1 MTPRDRKPFNQE
13 SIPVIKIENLTKR
26 FGDRTVLDDISL
38 SVGSGEILAVVGPSG
53 AGKSTL
59 SRCVSFLERPTS
71 GTVRV
76 DGKDFSRLDAD
87 ELVTARRSVGVI
99 FQTAPLLRRRTV
111 AQNIALPLQYLHA
124 TDGSVDTRVTE
135 LLDRVGLSDR
145 REFFPAQL
153 SGGQKQRVGI
163 ARALALGP
171 SNLLS
176 DEATSGLDPATTKS
190 ILNLLSH
197 LRDEF
202 GLSIILIT
210 HEMEV
215 VREVA
220 DSVARI
226 DEGRIIE
233 SGSVE
238 DIILDPASPLA
249 HELLPD
255 RPSVPLR
262 GAGDVWEV
270 SYASRAVPLDWLT
283 SIQSIPGLAGTQVS
297 VLSASVEAIR
307 GVAVGRAV
315 LALSPTT
322 PAGFEHQLRDRGLHV
337 RPVSAVSDEEAA

>member
-1 MTPRDRKPFNQE
+1 
-13 SIPVIKIENLTKR
+13 VIEIENLTKR
-26 FGDRTVLDDISL
+26 FGDRTVLDGVDL
-38 SVGSGEILAVVGPSG
+38 SVADGEILAVVGPSG

-59 SRCVSFLERPTS
+59 SRCISFLERPTS

-76 DGKDFSRLDAD
+76 DGKDFTTLSP
-87 ELVTARRSVGVI
+87 EHLVAARRNIGVI

-111 AQNIALPLQYLHA
+111 AQNVALPLQYLNA
-124 TDGSVDTRVTE
+124 TTESVDRRVGE
-135 LLDRVGLSDR
+135 LLERVGLSDR
-145 REFFPAQL
+145 SSSYPAQL

-171 SNLLS
+171 SLLLS

-190 ILNLLSH
+190 ILALLSH
-197 LRDEF
+197 LRDEY
-202 GLSIILIT
+202 GLSVILIT

-215 VREVA
+215 VREIA

-226 DEGRIIE
+226 ADGRIIE

-238 DIILDPASPLA
+238 DVILDPESQLA

-262 GAGDVWEV
+262 GDGDVWEV
-270 SYASRAVPLDWLT
+270 SYASREVPLDWLT
-283 SIQSIPGLAGTQVS
+283 SIQDAPGLSGTRVS

-307 GVAVGRAV
+307 GIAVGRAV
-315 LALSPTT
+315 LALSPAA
-322 PAGFEHQLRDRGLHV
+322 PAGFAQYLRVRGLHV
-337 RPVSAVSDEEAA
+337 KAAASSEVAA

>member
-1 MTPRDRKPFNQE
+1 MIE
-13 SIPVIKIENLTKR
+13 IENLTKR

-76 DGKDFSRLDAD
+76 DGKDFTRLDRA
-87 ELVTARRSVGVI
+87 ELLAARRSVGVI

-124 TDGSVDTRVTE
+124 TEGSVAARVDR
-135 LLDRVGLSDR
+135 LLERVGLGDR
-145 REFFPAQL
+145 REFYPAQL

-176 DEATSGLDPATTKS
+176 DEATSGLDPATTQS
-190 ILNLLSH
+190 ILGLLGE

-215 VREVA
+215 VREIA

-226 DEGRIIE
+226 DNGRIIE

-238 DIILDPASPLA
+238 DIILDPNSALA

-255 RPSVPLR
+255 RP
-262 GAGDVWEV
+262 GAPVRTPGDVWEV
-270 SYASRAVPLDWLT
+270 SYASRNVPLDWLT
-283 SIQSIPGLAGTQVS
+283 SIRSTPGLAGAQVS

-315 LALSPTT
+315 LAISPGA
-322 PAGFEHQLRDRGLHV
+322 PAGFADHLRDRGLHV
-337 RPVSAVSDEEAA
+337 RAVGAASDEEAA

>member
-1 MTPRDRKPFNQE
+1 MIE
-13 SIPVIKIENLTKR
+13 IENLTKR

-76 DGKDFSRLDAD
+76 DGKDFTRIDGA
-87 ELVTARRSVGVI
+87 ELLAARRSVGVI
-99 FQTAPLLRRRTV
+99 FQSAPLLRRRTV
-111 AQNIALPLQYLHA
+111 AQNVALPLEYLHA
-124 TDGSVDTRVTE
+124 TDGSIQKRVAE
-135 LLDRVGLSDR
+135 LLDRVGLTERSAY
-145 REFFPAQL
+145 FPAQL

-176 DEATSGLDPATTKS
+176 DEATSGLDPTTTKQ
-190 ILNLLSH
+190 ILSLLSH
-197 LRDEF
+197 LRDEY

-215 VREVA
+215 VREIA

-238 DIILDPASPLA
+238 DVILDPTSVLA

-255 RPSVPLR
+255 RPSVPLH
-262 GAGDVWEV
+262 GAGEVWEV
-270 SYASRAVPLDWLT
+270 SYASREVPLDWLT
-283 SIQSIPGLAGTQVS
+283 SIQSAPGISDAKVS

-307 GVAVGRAV
+307 GIAVGRAV
-315 LALSPTT
+315 LAISPST
-322 PAGFEHQLRDRGLHV
+322 PRGFQEYLTDRGLHV
-337 RPVSAVSDEEAA
+337 RATAAPVAEAVA

>member
-1 MTPRDRKPFNQE
+1 MIE
-13 SIPVIKIENLTKR
+13 IENLTKR

-76 DGKDFSRLDAD
+76 DGKDFTRLDRAQ
-87 ELVTARRSVGVI
+87 LLAARRSVGVI

-111 AQNIALPLQYLHA
+111 AQNVALPLQYLHA
-124 TDGSVDTRVTE
+124 TDGSVNKRVDE

-145 REFFPAQL
+145 REFYPAQL

-176 DEATSGLDPATTKS
+176 DEATSGLDPATTQS
-190 ILNLLSH
+190 ILGLLAE

-215 VREVA
+215 VREIA

-226 DEGRIIE
+226 DNGRIIE

-238 DIILDPASPLA
+238 DIILDPNSALA

-255 RPSVPLR
+255 RPSAPLR
-262 GAGDVWEV
+262 APGDVWEI
-270 SYASRAVPLDWLT
+270 SYASRDVPLDWLT
-283 SIQSIPGLAGTQVS
+283 SIRSTPGLTSTQVH

-315 LALSPTT
+315 LAISPGA
-322 PAGFEHQLRDRGLHV
+322 PAGFADHLRDRGLHV
-337 RPVSAVSDEEAA
+337 RAVDTVGGEEAA

>member
-1 MTPRDRKPFNQE
+1 MIE
-13 SIPVIKIENLTKR
+13 IENLTKR

-59 SRCVSFLERPTS
+59 SRCVSFLERPSS

-76 DGKDFSRLDAD
+76 DGKDFTRIEGA
-87 ELVTARRSVGVI
+87 ELLKARRSVGVI
-99 FQTAPLLRRRTV
+99 FQSAPLLRRRTV
-111 AQNIALPLQYLHA
+111 AQNVALPLEYLHA
-124 TDGSVDTRVTE
+124 TDASVQKRVTE
-135 LLDRVGLSDR
+135 LLDRVGLSER
-145 REFFPAQL
+145 SGYFPAQL

-176 DEATSGLDPATTKS
+176 DEATAGLDPTTTRQ
-190 ILNLLSH
+190 ILALLGH

-215 VREVA
+215 VREIA

-226 DEGRIIE
+226 DDGRIIE

-238 DIILDPASPLA
+238 DVILDPTSLLA

-255 RPSVPLR
+255 RPNVPLR
-262 GAGDVWEV
+262 GTGEVWEV
-270 SYASRAVPLDWLT
+270 SYASREVPLDWLT
-283 SIQSIPGLAGTQVS
+283 SIQTVPGIADTTVS

-307 GVAVGRAV
+307 GIAVGRAV
-315 LALSPTT
+315 LAISPSA
-322 PAGFEHQLRDRGLHV
+322 PSGFMNYLTDRGLHV
-337 RPVSAVSDEEAA
+337 RATTASAAEVAA

>member
-1 MTPRDRKPFNQE
+1 MRRDIHSTRKPF
-13 SIPVIKIENLTKR
+13 VIEIENLTKR

-38 SVGSGEILAVVGPSG
+38 SVASGEILAVVGPSG

-71 GTVRV
+71 GSVRV
-76 DGKDFSRLDAD
+76 DGKDFTRLEGA
-87 ELVTARRSVGVI
+87 ELLAARRSVGVI

-111 AQNIALPLQYLHA
+111 TQNVALPLQYLHA
-124 TDGSVDTRVTE
+124 TEASVAKRVDE

-190 ILNLLSH
+190 ILGLLSH

-215 VREVA
+215 VREIA

-226 DEGRIIE
+226 DNGRIIE

-238 DIILDPASPLA
+238 DIILDPNSALA

-262 GAGDVWEV
+262 GEGDVWEV
-270 SYASRAVPLDWLT
+270 SYASRNVPLDWLT
-283 SIQSIPGLAGTQVS
+283 NISATPGLAGAQVS

-315 LALSPTT
+315 LAISPTAPT
-322 PAGFEHQLRDRGLHV
+322 GFAEQLRDRGLHV
-337 RPVSAVSDEEAA
+337 RPVSVATAEAAA

>member
-1 MTPRDRKPFNQE
+1 MIE
-13 SIPVIKIENLTKR
+13 IENLTKR

-38 SVGSGEILAVVGPSG
+38 SVRSGEILAVVGPSG

-76 DGKDFSRLDAD
+76 DGKDFTQLDRS
-87 ELVTARRSVGVI
+87 ELIAARRSIGVI
-99 FQTAPLLRRRTV
+99 FQTAPLLRRRSV
-111 AQNIALPLQYLHA
+111 AQNVALPLQYLGA
-124 TDGSVDTRVTE
+124 TEGSTGRRVDE

-145 REFFPAQL
+145 SGYYPAEL

-171 SNLLS
+171 SILLS
-176 DEATSGLDPATTKS
+176 DEATSGLDPVTTKS
-190 ILNLLSH
+190 ILTLLSH
-197 LRDEF
+197 LRDEY

-215 VREVA
+215 VREIA

-226 DEGRIIE
+226 EDGRIIE
-233 SGSVE
+233 SGAVT
-238 DIILDPASPLA
+238 DVILDPTSSLA

-255 RPSVPLR
+255 RPSVPHDDS
-262 GAGDVWEV
+262 AEVWEI
-270 SYASRAVPLDWLT
+270 SYASREVPLDWLT
-283 SIQSIPGLAGTQVS
+283 SIQSATGLTGTKVS

-307 GVAVGRAV
+307 GIAVGRAV
-315 LALSPTT
+315 LAFSPSA
-322 PAGFEHQLRDRGLHV
+322 PAGFAHHLQQRGLHV
-337 RPVSAVSDEEAA
+337 RVGARRADEAAA

>member
-1 MTPRDRKPFNQE
+1 MIE
-13 SIPVIKIENLTKR
+13 IENLTKR
-26 FGDRTVLDDISL
+26 FGDRTVLHDISL

-76 DGKDFSRLDAD
+76 DGKDFTRLDGDA
-87 ELVTARRSVGVI
+87 LLAARRSVGVI

-111 AQNIALPLQYLHA
+111 AQNIALPLDYLNA
-124 TDGSVDTRVTE
+124 TASSIDKRVTE
-135 LLDRVGLSDR
+135 LLDRVGLADR
-145 REFFPAQL
+145 RDFYPAQL

-176 DEATSGLDPATTKS
+176 DEATSGLDPSTTRS
-190 ILNLLSH
+190 ILALLSH

-215 VREVA
+215 VREIA
-220 DSVARI
+220 DSVARLG
-226 DEGRIIE
+226 DGRIIE
-233 SGSVE
+233 RGTVQ
-238 DIILDPASPLA
+238 DVILDPTSTLA

-255 RPSVPLR
+255 RPSVPHD
-262 GAGDVWEV
+262 GDGEVWEV
-270 SYASRAVPLDWLT
+270 SHASRSVPLDWLT
-283 SIQSIPGLAGTQVS
+283 SIQSAPGLAGARVS
-297 VLSASVEAIR
+297 VLSASVESIR
-307 GVAVGRAV
+307 GVSVGRAV
-315 LALSPTT
+315 LAISPTA
-322 PAGFEHQLRDRGLHV
+322 PAGFANYLTDLGLHV
-337 RPVSAVSDEEAA
+337 RPVEKVGAEVAA

>member
-1 MTPRDRKPFNQE
+1 MIE
-13 SIPVIKIENLTKR
+13 IENLTKR

-38 SVGSGEILAVVGPSG
+38 SVGRGEILAVVGPSG

-71 GTVRV
+71 GSVRV
-76 DGKDFSRLDAD
+76 DGKDFTELDGA
-87 ELVTARRSVGVI
+87 ELLAARRNVGVI

-124 TDGSVDTRVTE
+124 TDNSVEKRVTE

-145 REFFPAQL
+145 RDFYPAQL

-171 SNLLS
+171 STLLS
-176 DEATSGLDPATTKS
+176 DEATSGLDPATTQS
-190 ILNLLSH
+190 ILALLSH
-197 LRDEF
+197 LRDEY

-215 VREVA
+215 VREIA

-226 DEGRIIE
+226 EDGRIIE
-233 SGSVE
+233 NGSVE
-238 DIILDPASPLA
+238 DIILDPTSALA

-255 RPSVPLR
+255 RPSVQVPD
-262 GAGDVWEV
+262 AGEVWEV
-270 SYASRAVPLDWLT
+270 SYASRTVPLDWLT
-283 SIQSIPGLAGTQVS
+283 SLHTAPGITGAQVD

-315 LALSPTT
+315 LAISPSAPT
-322 PAGFEHQLRDRGLHV
+322 GFASYLKDLGLHV
-337 RPVSAVSDEEAA
+337 KTVSPASGEAAA